1 MEWLNRIAYTIQML
15 RCYRAELMAIYNQRI
30 PNLQINQL
38 SPDKLKEQGVKIL
51 VLDFDGVLAAHGETK
66 TADDLHDWLQ
76 QCVNTFGVAQI
87 FVLSNKPLAS
97 RIRYFQTHYGDIR
110 FIAGTRKKPYPD
122 GLQEIITLT
131 NQPAKALMLVD
142 DRLLTGVLAACIIKV
157 PVIYITKPYVNFL
170 KRPIRELFFTSL
182 RILERYL
189 VQIKLS

>member
-1 MEWLNRIAYTIQML
+1 ML
-15 RCYRAELMAIYNQRI
+15 RCYHTELKAIYGKRI
-30 PNLQINQL
+30 PNLQISQL
-38 SPDKLKEQGVKIL
+38 SPSQLKQQGVKIL

-66 TADDLHDWLQ
+66 PADDLHDWLV
-76 QCVNTFGVAQI
+76 QCVNTFGAAQI

-97 RIRYFQTHYGDIR
+97 RIRYFQTHYAGIR
-110 FIAGTRKKPYPD
+110 YIAGTRKKPYPD

-142 DRLLTGVLAACIIKV
+142 DRLLTGILAACIIKV

-170 KRPIRELFFTSL
+170 KRPIQELFFTSL

-189 VQIKLS
+189 VQMKLS